1 MEIDNNIKNQSLETP
16 YNNKNNK
23 IPEQDMILI
32 EDKIKNKIKDEKANY
47 IPKNSEEINSP
58 KIIGRTYNFILK
70 PSNDSGNI
78 SKEKEISHQNDK
90 KIVQNICNKS
100 NSYQQNNSS
109 SNINM
114 PDHIFVNDPDNKK
127 NEDKENKTN
136 VGMIVEDD
144 INKNKDNIVHNKE
157 VTKYKDICENW
168 EEIDN
173 YNNNKYNPFNTKN
186 KKDDKKSGQKK
197 NELEDEDIKYLNQKG
212 KFPNIILT
220 AFSIPIKNAEEK
232 KGSFSSFFN
241 IFRSKKKEKETNK
254 IEEINKDEKESNRLK
269 TLEEKLKEENIIVKE
284 DKEEK
289 DEIIGDQKNDKYNF
303 VLSTI
308 PTKKNES
315 KGKKIINENK
325 NIENIEKNQEKE
337 IISDNNNFKENKNE
351 KNIIIHPELIVSNDN
366 INNISNE
373 DNNIYVPEKLED
385 IDKSSQFSY
394 FSELSIVKLMKKN
407 SKCSILLT
415 SIVLGSC
422 GLFYLLYKKINVKEI
437 ISKFVYLV
445 KVIPGFFSNIFSVFC
460 VGLADFLERYDDIYR
475 LLAGIILLIC
485 FWFLFKM
492 LMNSCIKGKKK

>member
-1 MEIDNNIKNQSLETP
+1 MIKSQA
-16 YNNKNNK
+16 K
-23 IPEQDMILI
+23 
-32 EDKIKNKIKDEKANY
+32 
-47 IPKNSEEINSP
+47 
-58 KIIGRTYNFILK
+58 
-70 PSNDSGNI
+70 
-78 SKEKEISHQNDK
+78 
-90 KIVQNICNKS
+90 
-100 NSYQQNNSS
+100 
-109 SNINM
+109 
-114 PDHIFVNDPDNKK
+114 
-127 NEDKENKTN
+127 
-136 VGMIVEDD
+136 
-144 INKNKDNIVHNKE
+144 
-157 VTKYKDICENW
+157 
-168 EEIDN
+168 
-173 YNNNKYNPFNTKN
+173 
-186 KKDDKKSGQKK
+186 KK

-308 PTKKNES
+308 PTKKNGS

-337 IISDNNNFKENKNE
+337 IISDNNNCKENKNE

-445 KVIPGFFSNIFSVFC
+445 KVIPGFFSNIFSVFY
-460 VGLADFLERYDDIYR
+460 EK
-475 LLAGIILLIC
+475 
-485 FWFLFKM
+485 W
-492 LMNSCIKGKKK
+492 